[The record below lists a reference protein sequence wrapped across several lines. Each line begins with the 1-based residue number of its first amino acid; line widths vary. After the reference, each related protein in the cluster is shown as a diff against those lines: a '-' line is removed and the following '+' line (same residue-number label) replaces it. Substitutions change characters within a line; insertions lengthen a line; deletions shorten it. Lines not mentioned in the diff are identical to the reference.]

1 MAIFTNSNRITGDY
15 ELDTPSGYEGS
26 VGASQMFIESVQN
39 DLTLFEALITNDF
52 REVSLLNESASQ
64 DQVEALLEASAP
76 AFIER
81 IKEFLKKAWEK
92 IKALVEAFITN
103 LMNVVIRDNKKFVEK
118 YKSEV
123 LKKDLSK
130 MKFKWSEC
138 KASKDEV
145 FSKDPVATATETFNT
160 LNKTSIRDTDVAF
173 LKKVDDPSFKENE
186 YIKAFNTSETGTKL
200 YNHIKEE
207 EFADKDEHTGL
218 SDRLRD
224 DIMDVLVNSSKI
236 LTALKKIKSDID
248 KIYTKRLK
256 EVDDY
261 KNKSAGMK
269 SDSDIDI
276 DGVKAKSGDMTM
288 RRLNALYKYCSV
300 EQEVAKDSISIAIS
314 LVKWRIKE
322 CRAVFARA
330 ASFNAKL
337 VKETDD
343 DLLDAEDEAEEHELE
358 EAFEGIYAY

>member
-92 IKALVEAFITN
+92 IKALVEAFIVN

-138 KASKDEV
+138 KASKDDV
-145 FSKDPVATATETFNT
+145 FSSDPVEAATEAFAA
-160 LNKTSIRDTDVAF
+160 LNKTRLSNMNDNFISQVNDPKMKEDLYNDAF
-173 LKKVDDPSFKENE
+173 G
-186 YIKAFNTSETGTKL
+186 TTETGSKL
-200 YNHIKEE
+200 YNHIKEKE
-207 EFADKDEHTGL
+207 YNDKDEHTGL

-224 DIMDVLVNSSKI
+224 NIMDVLVNSNKT

-248 KIYTKRLK
+248 KIYSTRLK
-256 EVDDY
+256 EIDGY

-269 SDSDIDI
+269 PGEELEV
-276 DGVKAKSGDMTM
+276 DGVRSRSGDIVMKQ
-288 RRLNALYKYCSV
+288 LNALYKYCSL
-300 EQEVAKDSISIAIS
+300 EQEVAKDSISISIS
-314 LVKWRIKE
+314 LVKWKIKE